1 MVSSGKRIL
10 DSVKSKFI
18 QSNGDDSNN
27 GYILEVGVSY
37 LKQLQKI
44 HSDLLFLPERVEIYK
59 CQKLVCKMYDKK
71 NYVVPVKVV
80 KLALY

>member
-18 QSNGDDSNN
+18 QNNDDDSKN

-37 LKQLQKI
+37 LKRLQKI
-44 HSDLLFLPERVEIYK
+44 HSDLLFLCERVEIYK
-59 CQKLVCKMYDKK
+59 CQKLVCNMYDKK
-71 NYVVPVKVV
+71 NYVVHVKVL